1 LGSDEPERRGGRR
14 AGCVL
19 QLQYRSASH
28 LLVSYCTNLSRGGLF
43 VPSQQPLPPGARLVL
58 TLEVPGVP
66 EPVEIDAEVRWVR
79 GSDSLE
85 GPSGM
90 GLQFEGVDSQL
101 GARIDDLVARF
112 QPLHVDLVGERSE
125 RLDHIAA
132 VVRSLV
138 TCETQ
143 QHALRAE
150 LSDRLVDS
158 DLVIIDLSSRPETA
172 LTLLRELSLKVVAPP
187 RLALCPE
194 AESDLRTRA
203 IRWARVVPIPIDAED
218 LRTCVLE
225 TVAQVEATR

>member
-43 VPSQQPLPPGARLVL
+43 VPSQQPLAPGTRLVV
-58 TLEVPGVP
+58 TLDVPGVP
-66 EPVEIDAEVRWVR
+66 EPAEIEAEVRWVR
-79 GSDSLE
+79 GFDSLE
-85 GPSGM
+85 GPAGM
-90 GLQFEGVDSQL
+90 GLQFDGIDGLL
-101 GARIDDLVARF
+101 GKRIDDLVSRF

-143 QHALRAE
+143 HHGLRAE
-150 LSDRLVDS
+150 LADRLVDS

-172 LTLLRELSLKVVAPP
+172 LMLLRELSLKVVAPP

-194 AESDLRTRA
+194 AETDLRNRA
-203 IRWARVVPIPIDAED
+203 VRWARVVPVPIDAED
-218 LRTCVLE
+218 LNACVLE